1 MVEKIDARVGEF
13 VNALTRIWAKQR
25 LRRTIA
31 VVVAIVF
38 LASLIFLVVEVP
50 RRHVET
56 ATDVST
62 PSQLVALEN
71 EIRRTWATIAAG
83 VSVMVSGFLTWLNVR
98 VAQENLR
105 VTQDGQITDRF
116 NKAIEQLGA
125 THGDGRPHIEV
136 RLGGIYSLERIAQD
150 SPARDHWTI
159 MEVLAAYVREHAPVS
174 RAGEGED
181 AVTNGFG
188 FGEDNATP
196 RPRIDVQAVLT
207 VLGRRSEAQLA
218 HERGKV
224 IDLSGTDLRGAD
236 LGGATLARANLER
249 ADLRKASLALAN
261 LQEGN
266 LKGAK
271 LEGAILEGA
280 NLEGANLQRANLLG
294 VTGLTQ
300 DQLDKAVTDECTILP
315 EELAPDGKPLR
326 RSTRKPPA

>member
-1 MVEKIDARVGEF
+1 M
-13 VNALTRIWAKQR
+13 
-25 LRRTIA
+25 
-31 VVVAIVF
+31 
-38 LASLIFLVVEVP
+38 
-50 RRHVET
+50 
-56 ATDVST
+56 
-62 PSQLVALEN
+62 
-71 EIRRTWATIAAG
+71 
-83 VSVMVSGFLTWLNVR
+83 
-98 VAQENLR
+98 
-105 VTQDGQITDRF
+105 
-116 NKAIEQLGA
+116 
-125 THGDGRPHIEV
+125 
-136 RLGGIYSLERIAQD
+136 
-150 SPARDHWTI
+150 
-159 MEVLAAYVREHAPVS
+159 
-174 RAGEGED
+174 
-181 AVTNGFG
+181 
-188 FGEDNATP
+188 
-196 RPRIDVQAVLT
+196 T

-266 LKGAK
+266 LKGAN